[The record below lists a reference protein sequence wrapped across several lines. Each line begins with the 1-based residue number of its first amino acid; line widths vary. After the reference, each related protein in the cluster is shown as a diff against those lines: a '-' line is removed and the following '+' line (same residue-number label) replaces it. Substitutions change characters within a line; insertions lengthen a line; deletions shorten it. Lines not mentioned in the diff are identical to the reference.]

1 MSKDV
6 AVAET
11 AMAID
16 REGRVIGHFVV
27 EIETAEPPKGEMKLD
42 ILTQLAL
49 EADAVAVANDQHPEH
64 QLGIDRRPADLT
76 VEGLQSRPKFGQDP
90 RHDWIEAA
98 QKMMRRNAVFQ
109 VERIKQSTLIAGLP
123 PHHDPTPPPKPQ
135 SNGITARLKSRA
147 LFSTASTHCRPRNP
161 SLLIAHRPVAPI
173 RIPAHAAKCYPLSGY
188 GHGGGLRGHE
198 TAAKSR

>member
-16 REGRVIGHFVV
+16 REGRVIGHSVV
-27 EIETAEPPKGEMKLD
+27 EIETAEPPKGEMNLD

-76 VEGLQSRPKFGQDP
+76 VEGLQSRPKFGQDR

-98 QKMMRRNAVFQ
+98 QEMMRRNAFFQ

-147 LFSTASTHCRPRNP
+147 LFSTASVKPRNDP
-161 SLLIAHRPVAPI
+161 FRPT
-173 RIPAHAAKCYPLSGY
+173 RPLSTAY
-188 GHGGGLRGHE
+188 RSSVYRSRSSQKCHE
-198 TAAKSR
+198 